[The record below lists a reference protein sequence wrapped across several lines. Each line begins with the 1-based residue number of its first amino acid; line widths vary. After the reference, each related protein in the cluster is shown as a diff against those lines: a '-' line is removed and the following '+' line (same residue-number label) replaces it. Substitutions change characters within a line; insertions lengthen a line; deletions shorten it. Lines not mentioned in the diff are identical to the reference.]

1 MVKKNRFRVPAALML
16 DYTFDCTLFKL
27 DIYIFH
33 MYMYF
38 IYIHTKISR
47 LTYTNTYI
55 HAYTKTLVKST
66 KKTLKK
72 KER

>member
-1 MVKKNRFRVPAALML
+1 
-16 DYTFDCTLFKL
+16 
-27 DIYIFH
+27 

-66 KKTLKK
+66 KKTLKN